1 MHVTFLL
8 TLQWYKV
15 YQVISEISLPIF
27 EKMTIIRLFLPL
39 RFQIKVARAVAL
51 CCTIYQSGP
60 PNPPKVKKLVVFETK
75 KSVVGVYLQ
84 DQMNFPK
91 IMKKSE
97 FSKLQY
103 YPTDFHETS

>member
-27 EKMTIIRLFLPL
+27 EKMTIISLFLPL
-39 RFQIKVARAVAL
+39 RFQIKAARAVAS

-75 KSVVGVYLQ
+75 KVTSWGILTRP
-84 DQMNFPK
+84 DELTKNHE
-91 IMKKSE
+91 KK
-97 FSKLQY
+97 
-103 YPTDFHETS
+103 